1 MYIVHVHVHVRPEF
15 VDDFKKATIENAQ
28 HSIKESGIARF
39 DVLQQTDALD
49 HFVLIEVYHKPDD
62 SLKHKETTHYK
73 MWREV
78 VEPMMVEPRTRSI
91 YVNIFPVDE
100 YL

>member
-15 VDDFKKATIENAQ
+15 VDDFKTATIENAQ
-28 HSIKESGIARF
+28 NSIKEPGIARF
-39 DVLQQTDALD
+39 DVLQQEDASD

-73 MWREV
+73 RWREM

-100 YL
+100 YW